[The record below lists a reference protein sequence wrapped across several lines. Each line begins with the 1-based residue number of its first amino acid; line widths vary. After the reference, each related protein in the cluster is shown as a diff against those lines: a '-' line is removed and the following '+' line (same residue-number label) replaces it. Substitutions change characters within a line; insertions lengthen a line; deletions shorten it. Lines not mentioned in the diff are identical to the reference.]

1 MRTVKEVLREA
12 KVSHTALAAELG
24 MSVASVSLIV
34 NHGRFPKGR
43 KEKEV
48 RGAVNAILTAK
59 NMDVSGI
66 WNYLDGR
73 DEIGEDEDEQ
83 EVNVMLSQ
91 MAKRQ
96 FRFTRDPFADDVN
109 GAADVYLGDSSR
121 YVAEYMYM
129 TAKVGG
135 MLAVLGESGSGKTT
149 LRRYMGDRIAAE
161 SLKVKM
167 IFPRTFD
174 KSRLTASSIA
184 DAIIEDCSSERPR
197 RSLEAKARQVERILT
212 DSSRAGWSHVLVIE
226 EAHDLAVQ
234 TLKYLKRFWELE
246 DGFKKLLA
254 IILIAQPE
262 LKGKLDESRNWEARE
277 IIRRVEVA
285 EIESLSRPGELEAY
299 LALKMKRIGRD
310 VKEVFD
316 AGAYDAIRERLARR
330 TREGTAISL
339 AYPLTVNNLVKR
351 SMNLAA
357 EIGQSRIDEQTVK
370 SA

>member
-1 MRTVKEVLREA
+1 MRTVKDALREA
-12 KVSHTALAAELG
+12 KISHTRLAGELG

-43 KEKEV
+43 KQKEV
-48 RGAVNAILTAK
+48 RDVVNGILTAR
-59 NMDVSGI
+59 NVDVTGI
-66 WNYLDGR
+66 WKYLDGR
-73 DEIGEDEDEQ
+73 DENDEDDETQ

-91 MAKRQ
+91 AAKRQ
-96 FRFTRDPFADDVN
+96 FGIFTDPFVDDVN
-109 GAADVYLGDSSR
+109 GQEDVYLGDSSR

-149 LRRYMGDRIAAE
+149 LRRYMADRINQE
-161 SLKVKM
+161 GLKVKV

-174 KSRLTASSIA
+174 KTRLTATSIA
-184 DAIIEDCSSERPR
+184 DAIVEDCSTERPKR
-197 RSLEAKARQVERILT
+197 TLEAKARQVERILT
-212 DSSRAGWSHVLVIE
+212 ASSRAGWSHVLVIE
-226 EAHDLAVQ
+226 EAHDLAIQ

-262 LKGKLDESRNWEARE
+262 LKSKLDESRNWEARE

-285 EIESLSRPGELEAY
+285 EIESLARPGELEAY
-299 LALKMKRIGRD
+299 LQLKMKRIGRD
-310 VKEVFD
+310 VKELVD
-316 AGAYDAIRERLARR
+316 ESAYNAMRERLARR
-330 TREGTAISL
+330 TRGGQAISL

-357 EIGQSRIDEQTVK
+357 EIGQSRIDAETVL